1 MLCLLQ
7 PGTWAK
13 FLPEEHGDGVQPEAR
28 ALVRNAVERVAPSA
42 WIPTHLC
49 NRDDHTVHVGAHRGF
64 LLHWLAAGR
73 AGCWEAP
80 GQPQLQPLPLRHI
93 SLHLP
98 SLTSSC
104 FPTAVTQ
111 AVNWAGSGARSRQ
124 LGGPTSYPETH
135 WPFLHSSGGG
145 PRAVECPACRYCQWM
160 AAWEGQGIQGP
171 GSSAQLV

>member
-64 LLHWLAAGR
+64 LLHWLAMDGQAAGR
-73 AGCWEAP
+73 RQDSPSC
-80 GQPQLQPLPLRHI
+80 
-93 SLHLP
+93 SL
-98 SLTSSC
+98 SL
-104 FPTAVTQ
+104 
-111 AVNWAGSGARSRQ
+111 
-124 LGGPTSYPETH
+124 
-135 WPFLHSSGGG
+135 
-145 PRAVECPACRYCQWM
+145 
-160 AAWEGQGIQGP
+160 
-171 GSSAQLV
+171 